1 MTFPLSSLR
10 VTTFREL
17 TPQWSP
23 NASSINLFDIR
34 WLWADCNLVS
44 LRAPPSVSVE
54 MANEWGPLRAT
65 VSGNNSQDGR
75 MMHSFPGFHQLHRS
89 ASIHCCHYYWRIL
102 PQLLIEALKEWPLMW
117 PKATVYISS
126 RRVNTNQDV
135 LPSVFFGAIWLE
147 NGGGWETHNK
157 PRKLKASVD
166 CKTEIYLCFL
176 RKKMADIWPRVR
188 ASWLIY
194 HVLIGRVVILSPYIF
209 WNELIHT
216 LLF

>member
-89 ASIHCCHYYWRIL
+89 ASIHCCHYYWRVL

-157 PRKLKASVD
+157 PRKQNSRLLWTVKQR
-166 CKTEIYLCFL
+166 CIY
-176 RKKMADIWPRVR
+176 V
-188 ASWLIY
+188 
-194 HVLIGRVVILSPYIF
+194 F
-209 WNELIHT
+209 WEKNGWYLAKS
-216 LLF
+216 